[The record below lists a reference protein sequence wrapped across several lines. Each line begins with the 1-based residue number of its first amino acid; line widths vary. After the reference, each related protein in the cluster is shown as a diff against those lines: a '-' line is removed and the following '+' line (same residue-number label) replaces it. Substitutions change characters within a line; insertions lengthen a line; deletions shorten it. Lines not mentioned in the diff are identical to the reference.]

1 MLCVGEVLNTK
12 NLRIDTRNGDQICDV
27 AHGSLDKLDIASIP
41 VGSQM
46 WWHDQKALLKLKW
59 IENVSLFKKK
69 LDTGIHP

>member
-1 MLCVGEVLNTK
+1 MICKFLLCVGEVLNTK

-46 WWHDQKALLKLKW
+46 
-59 IENVSLFKKK
+59 
-69 LDTGIHP
+69 